1 MIGNISDP
9 IILMFNALLV
19 IIWLFYYE
27 RRKNSVKLRNPNFDN
42 IENVL
47 KKYYWG
53 YFLRS
58 SEIRYYPK
66 LKVIYTEMIKQF
78 YKEGIYPECL
88 EAYITPSKSKS
99 FSILTAITVISSFF
113 GAIQSSSVVS
123 SIVSS
128 IEQHQNEL
136 GLNIHT
142 IFFDIGMQIYKYF
155 WVILFLLLIVLSII
169 CSMVLMITGFK
180 DNVVKYSFEKQSK
193 HIIEDLLIFYKN
205 NESILEI
212 IKDEDIIFTEDN
224 IRLLNIRIQKSKY
237 RYVFDI
243 PKRLFSSSNKKN
255 RFDKRIQF
263 ENNLNTIEIPLK
275 NLDDQTYIFVF
286 KKQIDGSSIVL
297 SDVKDSNDNHI
308 SDIDFNKLFKIFEIL
323 ILQAEFE
330 FNNQNIL
337 DKLTDKI
344 FQPRIADALNLKTI
358 LKYIIIILGMSIFIL
373 VVGVSAIV
381 ILDKWMF
388 YLFLFL
394 YFCWTISLYIAKKIF
409 RVV

>member
-1 MIGNISDP
+1 MRGNISDP

-27 RRKNSVKLRNPNFDN
+27 RKKNSVKLRNPNFNN

-47 KKYYWG
+47 KKYYLG

-58 SEIRYYPK
+58 SEIKYYPK
-66 LKVIYTEMIKQF
+66 LKVVYTEMIKQL

-88 EAYITPSKSKS
+88 ESYITQPKSKS
-99 FSILTAITVISSFF
+99 FSILTAITVISSFL
-113 GAIQSSSVVS
+113 GVIQSSS
-123 SIVSS
+123 IVSN
-128 IEQHQNEL
+128 IEQLQKEL
-136 GLNIHT
+136 GLNIQTTFIH
-142 IFFDIGMQIYKYF
+142 IVIQIYKHYG
-155 WVILFLLLIVLSII
+155 VILFLSISVLSII
-169 CSMVLMITGFK
+169 CSMVFMIIGFK
-180 DNVVKYSFEKQSK
+180 DNVVKFSFEKQSK
-193 HIIEDLLIFYKN
+193 HIIEDLLVFYKN
-205 NESILEI
+205 NELILEI

-243 PKRLFSSSNKKN
+243 PKILFSSSNKKN

-286 KKQIDGSSIVL
+286 KKQIDV
-297 SDVKDSNDNHI
+297 
-308 SDIDFNKLFKIFEIL
+308 NKLFKIFEIL

-358 LKYIIIILGMSIFIL
+358 LKYIIIILGMLIFIFVAGL
-373 VVGVSAIV
+373 SAII

-388 YLFLFL
+388 YSFLFL
-394 YFCWTISLYIAKKIF
+394 YFCWIISLYIAKKIF

>member
-1 MIGNISDP
+1 MRGNISDP

-27 RRKNSVKLRNPNFDN
+27 RKKNSVKLRNPNFNN

-47 KKYYWG
+47 KKYYLG

-58 SEIRYYPK
+58 SEIKYYPK
-66 LKVIYTEMIKQF
+66 LKVVYTEMIKQL

-88 EAYITPSKSKS
+88 ESYITQPKSKS
-99 FSILTAITVISSFF
+99 FSILTAITVISSFL
-113 GAIQSSSVVS
+113 GVIQSS

-128 IEQHQNEL
+128 IEQLQKEL
-136 GLNIHT
+136 GLNIQT
-142 IFFDIGMQIYKYF
+142 IFIDIGIQICKHYLL
-155 WVILFLLLIVLSII
+155 ILVLSIIVLSII
-169 CSMVLMITGFK
+169 CSMVFMIIGFK
-180 DNVVKYSFEKQSK
+180 DNVVKFSFEKQSK
-193 HIIEDLLIFYKN
+193 HIIEDLLVFYKN
-205 NESILEI
+205 NELILEI

-358 LKYIIIILGMSIFIL
+358 LKYIIIILGMLIFIFAAGL
-373 VVGVSAIV
+373 SAII

-388 YLFLFL
+388 YSFLFL
-394 YFCWTISLYIAKKIF
+394 YFCWIISLYIAKKIF

>member
-1 MIGNISDP
+1 MRGNISDP

-27 RRKNSVKLRNPNFDN
+27 RKKNSVKLRNPNFNN

-47 KKYYWG
+47 KKYYLG

-58 SEIRYYPK
+58 SEIKYYPK
-66 LKVIYTEMIKQF
+66 LKVVYTEMIKQL

-88 EAYITPSKSKS
+88 ESYITQPKSKS
-99 FSILTAITVISSFF
+99 FSILTAITVISSFL
-113 GAIQSSSVVS
+113 GVIQSSS
-123 SIVSS
+123 IVSN
-128 IEQHQNEL
+128 IEQLQKEL
-136 GLNIHT
+136 GLNIQTTFIH
-142 IFFDIGMQIYKYF
+142 IVIQIYKHYG
-155 WVILFLLLIVLSII
+155 VILFLSISVLSII
-169 CSMVLMITGFK
+169 CSMVFMIIGFK
-180 DNVVKYSFEKQSK
+180 DNVVKFSFEKQSK
-193 HIIEDLLIFYKN
+193 HIIEDLLVFYKN
-205 NESILEI
+205 NELILEI

-243 PKRLFSSSNKKN
+243 PKILFSSSNKKN

-358 LKYIIIILGMSIFIL
+358 LKYIIIILGMLIFIFVAGL
-373 VVGVSAIV
+373 SAII

-388 YLFLFL
+388 YSFLFL
-394 YFCWTISLYIAKKIF
+394 YFCWIIFLYIAKKIF